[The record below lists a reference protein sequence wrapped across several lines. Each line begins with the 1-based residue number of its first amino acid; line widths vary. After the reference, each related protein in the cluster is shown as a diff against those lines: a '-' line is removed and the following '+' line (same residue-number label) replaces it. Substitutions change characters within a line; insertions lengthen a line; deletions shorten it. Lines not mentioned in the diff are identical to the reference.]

1 MNPEPLSRTAL
12 FWMAVAR
19 FLAGV
24 ILLGCLLFLS
34 AGTLEFWQAW
44 LYIGLLFVP
53 AAIVGAVL
61 LVKDPQLLER
71 RMRRR
76 EKEVSQKRIVAA
88 ASAVFVAV
96 YLISG
101 FDRRWGWSSV
111 PPAVVL
117 AADILI
123 LLGYLLFILTI
134 RENRYASRAVAVED
148 SQVVI
153 STGVYALVRHPMY
166 VAITLMFGLSPLAL
180 GSYWALIPAVL
191 VPVVLVLRINHEERL
206 LRRDLDGYEEYCRKV
221 KHRLLPFIW

>member
-1 MNPEPLSRTAL
+1 MNPEPLSRSAL
-12 FWMAVAR
+12 FWMTLAR
-19 FLAGV
+19 YLAGV
-24 ILLGCLLFLS
+24 ILLGCLLFLP
-34 AGTLEFWQAW
+34 AGTFAFWQAW
-44 LYIGLLFVP
+44 LYMGLLFIP

-61 LVKDPQLLER
+61 FVKDPQLLER

-76 EKEVSQKRIVAA
+76 EKETAQKRIVAA
-88 ASAVFVAV
+88 ASIVFVAV

-101 FDRRWGWSSV
+101 FDRRWDWSSV

-166 VAITLMFGLSPLAL
+166 IAITFMFGLSPLAL

-191 VPVVLVLRINHEERL
+191 VPLVLVVRINHEERL
-206 LRRDLDGYEEYCRKV
+206 LRRDLDGYEQYCRKV
-221 KHRLLPFIW
+221 KYRLLPLIW

>member
-1 MNPEPLSRTAL
+1 MNPEPLSRRAL
-12 FWMAVAR
+12 FWMTLAR
-19 FLAGV
+19 FGAGV
-24 ILLGCLLFLS
+24 IVLGCLLFLP
-34 AGTLEFWQAW
+34 AGTFAFWQAW
-44 LYIGLLFVP
+44 VYLGLLFVP

-61 LVKDPQLLER
+61 LVRDPQLLER

-76 EKEVSQKRIVAA
+76 EKETAQKRIVAA
-88 ASAVFVAV
+88 ASIVFIAV

-180 GSYWALIPAVL
+180 GSYWALVPAVL
-191 VPVVLVLRINHEERL
+191 VPVVLVLRINDEERL
-206 LRRDLDGYEEYCRKV
+206 LRGSLAGYEKYCRKV
-221 KHRLLPFIW
+221 KYRLVPFIW

>member
-1 MNPEPLSRTAL
+1 MNPEPLSRSAL
-12 FWMAVAR
+12 LLMTLAR

-24 ILLGCLLFLS
+24 ILLGCLLFLP
-34 AGTLEFWQAW
+34 AGTAAFWQAW
-44 LYIGLLFVP
+44 LYIGLLFIP

-76 EKEVSQKRIVAA
+76 EKETSQKRIVAA

-166 VAITLMFGLSPLAL
+166 VAITFMFGLSPLAL

-191 VPVVLVLRINHEERL
+191 VPVVLVARINHEERL
-206 LRRDLDGYEEYCRKV
+206 LRRSLAGYEDYCRKV
-221 KHRLLPFIW
+221 KYKLLPFIW